1 MKKRVLIFAGFFGLF
16 LLSFMGCQEVS
27 NDQTGRIIVKIT
39 DAPFPIDFIED
50 ASVTITKVEMRLEE
64 MSEESEEGE
73 VEEGEVKE
81 EEVEEGEVEE
91 EEVEEGEEGDGKE
104 SPFITLFEGSETFNL
119 LELRNGVM
127 ATFLDLEIPVGNYN
141 LIRIYVENARIAV
154 KGYDTYSVKV
164 PSGSQTGVKVF
175 MKPSLKVA
183 GGLTAEVVLDFSLE
197 KSFVLKGNMNTPA
210 GIKGFNFKP
219 VIRAVNNTI
228 AGSVEGVVSDT
239 DGVLLPGVLVSIGQD
254 AVLSSATTDGD
265 GFYAMPGILP
275 GIYTMSAEFAGYNTL
290 SVEGVEVVEGNKTV
304 QDFALEPVS
313 SVTD

>member
-1 MKKRVLIFAGFFGLF
+1 MKKGVLIFAGFFGLF

-64 MSEESEEGE
+64 MSGESEEGE
-73 VEEGEVKE
+73 VEE

-91 EEVEEGEEGDGKE
+91 EEVEE
-104 SPFITLFEGSETFNL
+104 SPFITLFEGSEIFNL

-141 LIRIYVENARIAV
+141 LIRIYVENASIAV

-239 DGVLLPGVLVSIGQD
+239 AGVLLPGVLVSIGQD

-304 QDFALEPVS
+304 QDIALEPVS
-313 SVTD
+313 SVTE

>member
-1 MKKRVLIFAGFFGLF
+1 MRNRVLIILGLCGLF
-16 LLSFMGCQEVS
+16 LLSFVGCKEVA
-27 NDQTGRIIVKIT
+27 NDQTGRIVVKIT

-64 MSEESEEGE
+64 TGDEMNEENGD
-73 VEEGEVKE
+73 
-81 EEVEEGEVEE
+81 
-91 EEVEEGEEGDGKE
+91 GEEH
-104 SPFITLFEGSETFNL
+104 PFITLFEGSETFNL
-119 LELRNGVM
+119 LELRNGMM
-127 ATFLDLEIPVGNYN
+127 ATFLDLEIPIGHYN
-141 LIRIYVENARIAV
+141 LIRIYVENASIAV
-154 KGYDTYSVKV
+154 KDYDTYSVKV

-183 GGLTAEVVLDFSLE
+183 SELTAEVVLDFSLE

-239 DGVLLPGVLVSIGQD
+239 TGVLLPGVLVSIGMD
-254 AVLSSATTDGD
+254 TVLSSTTTDGD

-275 GIYTMSAEFAGYNTL
+275 GSYTMSAEFTGYDTL
-290 SVEGVEVVEGNKTV
+290 TVEGIEVVEGNKTF
-304 QDFALEPVS
+304 QDFALEPVP
-313 SVTD
+313 SVTE

>member
-1 MKKRVLIFAGFFGLF
+1 MKNRVLIFMGLFGLF
-16 LLSFMGCQEVS
+16 LLSFMGCKEVA
-27 NDQTGRIIVKIT
+27 NDQTGRIVVKIT

-64 MSEESEEGE
+64 TGDEMNEENGD
-73 VEEGEVKE
+73 
-81 EEVEEGEVEE
+81 
-91 EEVEEGEEGDGKE
+91 GEEH
-104 SPFITLFEGSETFNL
+104 PFITLFEGSETFNL
-119 LELRNGVM
+119 LELRNGMM

-141 LIRIYVENARIAV
+141 LIRIYVENASIAV
-154 KGYDTYSVKV
+154 KDYDTYSVKV

-183 GGLTAEVVLDFSLE
+183 SELTAEVILDFSLE
-197 KSFVLKGNMNTPA
+197 RSFVLKGNMNTPA

-239 DGVLLPGVLVSIGQD
+239 AGVLLPGVLVSIGMD
-254 AVLSSATTDGD
+254 TVLSSTTTDGD

-275 GIYTMSAEFAGYNTL
+275 GMYAMSAEFSGYDTL
-290 SVEGVEVVEGNKTV
+290 TVEGIEVVEGNKTI
-304 QDFALEPVS
+304 QDFALEPVP
-313 SVTD
+313 SVTE

>member
-1 MKKRVLIFAGFFGLF
+1 MKKRELILVGLFGLF
-16 LLSFMGCQEVS
+16 LLSFMGCKEVS
-27 NDQTGRIIVKIT
+27 NDQTGRIVVKIT

-64 MSEESEEGE
+64 MSGESEEGD
-73 VEEGEVKE
+73 
-81 EEVEEGEVEE
+81 VEEGEVEE
-91 EEVEEGEEGDGKE
+91 EEVEEGEKGDGE
-104 SPFITLFEGSETFNL
+104 ERPFITLFEGSETFNL
-119 LELRNGVM
+119 LELRNGMM

-141 LIRIYVENARIAV
+141 LIRIYVENASIAV
-154 KGYDTYSVKV
+154 KNYDTYSVKV

-183 GGLTAEVVLDFSLE
+183 SGLTAEVVLDFSLE

-239 DGVLLPGVLVSIGQD
+239 AGVLLPGVLVSIGQD

-275 GIYTMSAEFAGYNTL
+275 GMYTMSAEFAGYDTL
-290 SVEGVEVVEGNKTV
+290 TVEGVEVVEGNKTI
-304 QDFALEPVS
+304 QDFALEPVP
-313 SVTD
+313 SVPE

>member
-1 MKKRVLIFAGFFGLF
+1 MKKGVLIFAGFFGLF

-64 MSEESEEGE
+64 MSGENEEG
-73 VEEGEVKE
+73 
-81 EEVEEGEVEE
+81 EVEEGEVEE
-91 EEVEEGEEGDGKE
+91 EEVEEGDEE
-104 SPFITLFEGSETFNL
+104 SPFITLFEGSESFNL

-239 DGVLLPGVLVSIGQD
+239 AGVLLPGVLVSIGQD

-304 QDFALEPVS
+304 QDIALEPVS
-313 SVTD
+313 SVTE

>member
-1 MKKRVLIFAGFFGLF
+1 MKRKILIFTVLFGLF

-39 DAPFPIDFIED
+39 DAPFPIDFIKD

-64 MSEESEEGE
+64 MSGE
-73 VEEGEVKE
+73 NEE
-81 EEVEEGEVEE
+81 EEVEEG
-91 EEVEEGEEGDGKE
+91 EEGEEGDGKE
-104 SPFITLFEGSETFNL
+104 SPYITLFEGLETFNL

-141 LIRIYVENARIAV
+141 LIRIYVENATIAV

-183 GGLTAEVVLDFSLE
+183 GGLTAEVVLDFNLE

-228 AGSVEGVVSDT
+228 AGMVEGEVNDT
-239 DGVLLPGVLVSIGQD
+239 DGAPIEGVLVTIGEGE
-254 AVLSSATTDGD
+254 APPIATTDENGY
-265 GFYAMPGILP
+265 YAIPAILP
-275 GIYTMSAEFAGYNTL
+275 GIYPMSAALEGYNPV
-290 SVEGVEVVEGNKTV
+290 SVEEVEVIEGNKTV
-304 QDFALEPVS
+304 QNFVLEAVPS
-313 SVTD
+313 TTE

>member
-1 MKKRVLIFAGFFGLF
+1 MKQRVLIFAGLFGIF
-16 LLSFMGCQEVS
+16 LLSFIGCQEVS

-64 MSEESEEGE
+64 MSGEMNEENGEG
-73 VEEGEVKE
+73 G
-81 EEVEEGEVEE
+81 
-91 EEVEEGEEGDGKE
+91 EEGEEGDGKE
-104 SPFITLFEGSETFNL
+104 RPFITLFEGSETFNL

-141 LIRIYVENARIAV
+141 LIRIYVENASIAV

-239 DGVLLPGVLVSIGQD
+239 AGVLLPGVLVSIGQD

-275 GIYTMSAEFAGYNTL
+275 GMYTISAEFAGYNTL

-304 QDFALEPVS
+304 QDFALEPVP
-313 SVTD
+313 SVTE

>member
-1 MKKRVLIFAGFFGLF
+1 MKKGVLIFAGFFGLF

-64 MSEESEEGE
+64 MSGENEEGE
-73 VEEGEVKE
+73 VEEGEV
-81 EEVEEGEVEE
+81 EEGEVE
-91 EEVEEGEEGDGKE
+91 E

-239 DGVLLPGVLVSIGQD
+239 AGVLLPGVLVSIGQD

-304 QDFALEPVS
+304 QDIALEPVS
-313 SVTD
+313 SVTE